1 MREVGPGARTTIS
14 FKVNGGA
21 VEVAVSAEDR
31 LIDVLREG
39 LRLTG
44 TKEGCGIGECGACTV
59 LLDGKPV
66 NSCLVPAL
74 QVEGREVET
83 VEGLAKD
90 GRLHPLQ
97 EAFIEHTA
105 VQCGF
110 CTPGMLMSAAAL
122 LRENPNPT
130 REDIARAISGNL
142 CRCTGYHQIIS
153 AIEDAARRMRA
164 QGPGASGAGTSEPPG
179 VPVMSEVSR
188 RGTHSRDSAD

>member
-1 MREVGPGARTTIS
+1 MS

-21 VEVAVSAEDR
+21 VEVEVSAEDR

-110 CTPGMLMSAAAL
+110 CTPGMLMAAAAL
-122 LRENPNPT
+122 LRENPDPT

-142 CRCTGYHQIIS
+142 CRCTGYHQIMS
-153 AIEDAARRMRA
+153 AIESAARRMRA

-179 VPVMSEVSR
+179 APVVSEASR
-188 RGTHSRDSAD
+188 REIHSRDSAD